1 MRQMWILC
9 DEETGKVDTSAMKLQ
24 DGLRSLTNSFQE
36 LSAAAETIHAEEQ
49 VAKKARL
56 GGQEPFALPGTKRPP
71 SAGASPK
78 LELLRPLY

>member
-56 GGQEPFALPGTKRPP
+56 GGQEPFCLARHQATSECGREPQ
-71 SAGASPK
+71 AGVA
-78 LELLRPLY
+78 